1 MNNREKYNKNNPIM
15 HIRLPAETREKML
28 AELHKRG
35 MTLKEFL
42 TAFASGQGS
51 NLDS

>member
-1 MNNREKYNKNNPIM
+1 MNNREKYNKNNPMVIV
-15 HIRLPAETREKML
+15 RLPVVTRDKLL

-42 TAFASGQGS
+42 TGFADGRDS